1 MADRY
6 VLADSDTRRLYPAF
20 VQSNRPDDVDDPLD
34 DYSIVTLADLAA
46 TSIVG
51 GSGAVDSVNGDV
63 GTVVLTGAD
72 LALTGYDGLT
82 TGTVTTTDTINQA
95 FSKLSDQI
103 ADLAAIVATKVEGLN
118 GVANLWGGDDTEY
131 AAIGAPDADTVYAV
145 VPTVPSGISL
155 LQFKEAGNALTTGST
170 QTVTMDGALTPG
182 STLLCVAF
190 YNRDTGTMSTPT
202 GGGFTYTTAM
212 TDTGTGSGTLRRVA
226 AWTAPNAGSSTPTIT
241 FNGSTANYSYYCVV
255 LEFAGVNATPLDTT
269 ATTATVGL
277 SAVDPATVTCPAITT
292 VTDGAAVV
300 SLVLITNASSSHPGT
315 HAALSGATLVCEEAS
330 GTVIM
335 SGAVAYRVR
344 SLAGAETPS
353 FTFDRNSGVATNSS
367 VQASIALRPA

>member
-6 VLADSDTRRLYPAF
+6 VLADSVSRRLYPAF

-63 GTVVLTGAD
+63 GTVVLAGGD
-72 LALTGYDGLT
+72 IALTGYDGLT

-118 GVANLWGGDDTEY
+118 GVASLWGGDDTEY
-131 AAIGAPDADTVYAV
+131 GAIGAPDADTVYAV
-145 VPTVPSGISL
+145 VPTVPTGIEL
-155 LQFKEAGNALTTGST
+155 LQFKEAGDGFSTAST

-182 STLLCVAF
+182 STLLCVHF
-190 YNRDTGTMSTPT
+190 YNRDTGTASTPT
-202 GGGFTYTTAM
+202 GGGFTYTSAM
-212 TDTGTGSGTLRRVA
+212 TDLGTGSGTLRRMA

-241 FNGSTANYSYYCVV
+241 FNGSTANYSHYCVV
-255 LEFAGVNATPLDTT
+255 MEFGGVNATPTDTT
-269 ATTATVGL
+269 TTTATVGL
-277 SAVDPATVTCPAITT
+277 GGTTTPTVTCPAITT
-292 VTDGAAVV
+292 VTDAACVV
-300 SLVLITNASSSHPGT
+300 ALSLITAGSGSTPGSYT
-315 HAALSGATLVCEEAS
+315 PLSGATLVSEEA
-330 GTVIM
+330 
-335 SGAVAYRVR
+335 GASSIFSAGISYRIR
-344 SLAGAETPS
+344 ALAGAETPS
-353 FTFDRNSGVATNSS
+353 FTYTRTSGTTANSS
-367 VQASIALRPA
+367 IQASIALRPI